1 MDDLLQELG
10 DVLDRERQAALGADV
25 TCLEGLQ
32 EEKRALFDR
41 VRDAGGL
48 EGPRFRRLAEIARA
62 NVGLIRQLVLLHRAL
77 AGVDAQGAYGADGR
91 EQAPEGPRL
100 TRGVL

>member
-25 TCLEGLQ
+25 AC
-32 EEKRALFDR
+32 
-41 VRDAGGL
+41 L